1 MLNIYKNFKYTSYR
15 KYYCDI
21 YIIIVF
27 LICWLRVVYSDAN
40 RICVILL
47 KTKIK
52 RDTCYIQ
59 EIFFFIFSSFFMKY
73 THKYSRHTSVLY
85 DKTVLSFSLQ
95 LYIIIIIL

>member
-1 MLNIYKNFKYTSYR
+1 MLAQ
-15 KYYCDI
+15 
-21 YIIIVF
+21 
-27 LICWLRVVYSDAN
+27 RVVYSDAN
-40 RICVILL
+40 RICVISL

-85 DKTVLSFSLQ
+85 DKTVLLFFFAIIHYNIKR
-95 LYIIIIIL
+95 YILDICTYTISCV